1 MGARCRI
8 DFAVAEEEAAHRL
21 SCSSEVGLPPRRRL
35 RRLESSRKGQAR
47 IGLSSVDFRV
57 GLTSGN
63 IVLRVGGIGDGEAD
77 LQGTVFGAVN
87 DRVERIRIRRNAGSL
102 VQGNSCF
109 HGGFVITGGG
119 IPLALAGAKL
129 EGTAGRKLGVRTDF
143 AGHLARE
150 AGFDVRA
157 FGNVVRIADGLSV
170 SDLIAPP

>member
-77 LQGTVFGAVN
+77 LQGSVFGAVN
-87 DRVERIRIRRNAGSL
+87 NRVERIRIRRNAGSL

-109 HGGFVITGGG
+109 HGRFVITGGG
-119 IPLALAGAKL
+119 IPSLWLERSSKEPQVVNSTFVPILLVTWPEKVALMSA
-129 EGTAGRKLGVRTDF
+129 
-143 AGHLARE
+143 
-150 AGFDVRA
+150 
-157 FGNVVRIADGLSV
+157 LSV
-170 SDLIAPP
+170 T